1 MRRIGPYSRPGRL
14 QAVDYRTSEGQLL
27 TQVRQE
33 LTQHIGG
40 KPTAPQRILID
51 RAAMLLLRITL
62 MDMHE
67 AKTGYMSEKNAR
79 EYLCW
84 TESLS
89 RLLVKLGLDEA
100 QADTKP
106 LSIAEMMRAPSRHSA
121 A

>member
-1 MRRIGPYSRPGRL
+1 MQRLGPYSRPGRL
-14 QAVDYRTSEGQLL
+14 AAIDYRTSEGQLL

-51 RAAMLLLRITL
+51 RAAMLVLRITL
-62 MDMHE
+62 MDKHE
-67 AKTGYMSEKNAR
+67 AQTGYMSEKNAR

-89 RLLVKLGLDEA
+89 RLLVKLGLEEA
-100 QADTKP
+100 PANDKP
-106 LSIAEMMRAPSRHSA
+106 VSVAELM
-121 A
+121 